1 MFKRIISLA
10 LVAMLMCL
18 IAIPAAFAAGNVSF
32 TLNCSKPG
40 YTFTVYKVA
49 DYAQSDT
56 SPYST
61 SYTSLV
67 SDVSSAIL
75 NGNGTAY
82 INTVQNAP
90 TTPALLAALDA
101 SSLSGAT
108 TVGTYNSTSDGATK
122 TFSNKDKGIY
132 YVKATNYPAG
142 VKSVTNS
149 VFALPYYD
157 NATQAWVNTIPAI
170 NLADKVSEDTVSLV
184 KMITNSTQNNVNYT
198 DGSLGD
204 TVNFKLVSDT
214 AGSNEMPL
222 NSYVVVDTMSAGLT
236 YTANSLAVQLQKEDG
251 TKVKDLA
258 STDFTVTTT
267 GGNGSATVITVTL
280 KPSTVLAA
288 NSDFYGTDTKKVA
301 ITYSATIN
309 KYAVTGKNGNP
320 NTATSVT
327 YTNKNDVSSSAN
339 GNTVYV
345 YTYTINVN
353 KQDQSGTALAGA
365 QFSLYDSTGNTL
377 IGTGTS
383 AASTGLVT
391 FKKTNGDDVK
401 LAPGS
406 YIVRETAAPSGY
418 NRYAEDITVTINPT
432 YSSTFSSTTGT
443 YVASE
448 PNEQGIWSTT
458 VKNSKTVLPATGG
471 YGDMWLYII
480 AGAVAL
486 AAAGAFVMYRRKS
499 RASK

>member
-1 MFKRIISLA
+1 MLKKVLSIV
-10 LVAMLMCL
+10 LVAMLMCMV
-18 IAIPAAFAAGNVSF
+18 AIPAAFAAGNVSF
-32 TLNCSKPG
+32 TLDCAKPD

-56 SPYST
+56 DPYGT

-67 SDVSSAIL
+67 SDVSNAIL
-75 NGNGTAY
+75 AGDMTNSTS
-82 INTVQNAP
+82 TS
-90 TTPALLAALDA
+90 TLLAALDA
-101 SSLSGAT
+101 SNLTGAT
-108 TVGTYNSTSDGATK
+108 TVGTYNSTTDGATK
-122 TFSNKDKGIY
+122 TFTGQDKGIY
-132 YVKATNYPAG
+132 YVKATNFPAG

-157 NATQAWVNTIPAI
+157 ASTKAWVNTIPAI
-170 NLADKVSEDTVSLV
+170 NLANKVSEDTVTFE
-184 KMITNSTQNNVNYT
+184 KTITNSTQNNENYT
-198 DGSLGD
+198 DGALGD

-214 AGSNEMPL
+214 AGSADMPL
-222 NSYVVVDTMSAGLT
+222 NSYVVTDTMSAGLT

-258 STDFTVTTT
+258 ASDFTVTTT

-288 NSDFYGTDTKKVA
+288 NSDFYGANTKKVA

-309 KYAVTGKNGNP
+309 KYAVTGKPGNP
-320 NTATSVT
+320 NTATSVE
-327 YTNKNDVSSSAN
+327 YTNKNDVSSTVN

-345 YTYTINVN
+345 YTYAVSAT
-353 KQDQSGTALAGA
+353 KKDQSGAALAGA
-365 QFSLYDSTGNTL
+365 KFSLYDSTGTTL

-383 AASTGLVT
+383 NAAGLVM

-406 YIVRETAAPSGY
+406 YIIRETEAPTGY
-418 NRYAEDITVTINPT
+418 NRYAEDIPVTVNPT
-432 YSSTFSSTTGT
+432 YTSTFTDGS
-443 YVASE
+443 YVSNTATD
-448 PNEQGIWSTT
+448 GIYSAGD
-458 VKNSKTVLPATGG
+458 VINSKTVLPATGG
-471 YGDMWLYII
+471 AGELWIYIN
-480 AGAVAL
+480 AGIVAL
-486 AAAGAFVMYRRKS
+486 AAAGAFVISRRKA